1 MKYVKRTRNT
11 LSFGKAYPSHLQ
23 SVIGRKQFTY
33 PRGSVEQTE
42 AEVILQCSKAMQVY
56 DLRVK
61 QATNSSPDAFNSA
74 EVYALVNAKLK
85 AIMKDRGALA
95 DFKVAKHIVDFY
107 EQDKTA
113 DGSPTIA
120 A

>member
-1 MKYVKRTRNT
+1 
-11 LSFGKAYPSHLQ
+11 
-23 SVIGRKQFTY
+23 
-33 PRGSVEQTE
+33 
-42 AEVILQCSKAMQVY
+42 MQVY

-74 EVYALVNAKLK
+74 EVDALVDAKLK

-95 DFKVAKHIVDFY
+95 DFKVAKHIVDVY

-113 DGSPTIA
+113 DGSPTLA
-120 A
+120 AQKVTLISTYS